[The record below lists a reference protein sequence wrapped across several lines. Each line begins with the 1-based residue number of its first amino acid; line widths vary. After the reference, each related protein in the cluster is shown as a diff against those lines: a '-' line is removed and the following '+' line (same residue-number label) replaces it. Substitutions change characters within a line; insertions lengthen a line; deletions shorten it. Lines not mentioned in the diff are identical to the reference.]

1 MLGGSVTDAQTTF
14 ASKFIGP
21 IFNSSNVYQA
31 PLWYLIP
38 NNYYTIL
45 MKLIVAFWC
54 HWPGAPTGRASGQ
67 TDGQPIKVCC
77 RRRVAAVLKTSK
89 PTQEPAQSGR
99 GGDGRGGEGRG

>member
-1 MLGGSVTDAQTTF
+1 
-14 ASKFIGP
+14 
-21 IFNSSNVYQA
+21 
-31 PLWYLIP
+31 
-38 NNYYTIL
+38 

-99 GGDGRGGEGRG
+99 GGEGVNKVLQPAQSVRLKASIMGKLLD